1 MMRFT
6 SSSNST
12 SSLNIL
18 IVAGVGVRVAVAVTE
33 SGGSGGVTSSVG
45 VGKGRSVVTTSV
57 TIVVP
62 RGVLHSKHKFRII
75 IFFLVIALIKIRSL
89 TYVAVTGEV
98 LLSGFLILGLFSED
112 EGGHGDQ
119 NQERL

>member
-12 SSLNIL
+12 SSLRIL
-18 IVAGVGVRVAVAVTE
+18 IVAGVSVRVAVAVTE

-45 VGKGRSVVTTSV
+45 VRKSSSVVAAGV

-62 RGVLHSKHKFRII
+62 RGVLH
-75 IFFLVIALIKIRSL
+75 
-89 TYVAVTGEV
+89 
-98 LLSGFLILGLFSED
+98 
-112 EGGHGDQ
+112 
-119 NQERL
+119 